1 MKKIGASTLSCQRD
15 ISLSK
20 LSKEWEKRLAYFE
33 LSGSK
38 LYLRRQTPFKTRLQ
52 RAANRLEAQGRAVD
66 GVIDRLTER
75 DRQLFSKV
83 TDSYSAHDTRLA
95 NVYANELAE
104 VRKTTRLMM
113 NIRLTLEKTTLRLS
127 TIHQLGSTAA
137 ALVPS
142 IKDLQSVRKGIGS
155 ILPSADREI
164 GLISDMLEQ
173 IVTESEQPPRSD
185 LNPEI
190 ANEDAKEILKEA
202 VIVAEQKTKDEV
214 PQTPIPQRLASKSVD
229 GQMED

>member
-1 MKKIGASTLSCQRD
+1 
-15 ISLSK
+15 
-20 LSKEWEKRLAYFE
+20 
-33 LSGSK
+33 
-38 LYLRRQTPFKTRLQ
+38 
-52 RAANRLEAQGRAVD
+52 EAQGRAVD

-113 NIRLTLEKTTLRLS
+113 NTRLTLEKTTLRLI

-173 IVTESEQPPRSD
+173 IVTESEQPSGTD
-185 LNPEI
+185 LSPEI

-214 PQTPIPQRLASKSVD
+214 PQTPIPQRLANKSVD
-229 GQMED
+229 GQMEA